1 MKISAL
7 AGCVLLL
14 MITGCSHLPGKPGPD
29 VEVPRPSSVMNFAD
43 LYHQNCA
50 GCHGNEGKN
59 GAAFDLA
66 NPVYLQWV
74 DDGTLRKIISNGE
87 TDVQMP
93 AFAKSKGGYMTDAQI
108 NVLVQGMHT
117 QWSAVTEKPQ
127 GTTPPPYTTH
137 LKGDAAHGAQI
148 YKQACVRCHKP
159 STQGITDP
167 TYLALVN
174 DQSLRTL
181 IIAGRPDI
189 AQPDWE
195 GDIPGHPLTDQEVT
209 DVVAWLASQRTMTP
223 GQPYAKPH

>member
-1 MKISAL
+1 
-7 AGCVLLL
+7 
-14 MITGCSHLPGKPGPD
+14 
-29 VEVPRPSSVMNFAD
+29 MNFAV

-66 NPVYLQWV
+66 NPVYLHWV
-74 DDGTLRKIISNGE
+74 DDATLRKMIVNGE

-93 AFAKSKGGYMTDAQI
+93 AFAKSQGGFLTDAQI
-108 NVLVQGMHT
+108 NVLVHGMR
-117 QWSAVTEKPQ
+117 TEWPGAAEKGQEP
-127 GTTPPPYTTH
+127 TPPPYTSS
-137 LKGDAAHGAQI
+137 LKGDAAHGAQV
-148 YKQACVRCHKP
+148 YKQACARCHQA

-189 AQPDWE
+189 GQPDWE